1 MATPAVEALLLSVL
15 PSIGI
20 DDESYATYAAEVL
33 CDASL
38 PWEERKATLTDMFAI
53 SIDDNERVDDKA
65 AAHALLA
72 NLLERGR
79 VAFDDA
85 VAAEAAQQAADEEA
99 DAARVAARLAEQ
111 ERLAA
116 AGPPPDAAAVGGDE
130 QLSDSMKRLIMANYG
145 FEYEEEDA
153 PTTAGGIAAKKKA
166 DARAAA
172 ASKGGGTAAGG
183 PSSAALDNSGLEA
196 ALGDLAEIDRRGG
209 GGDTKGMGRR
219 AKRAVERALD
229 APSPSPPPPP
239 QSSPTGDDD
248 EEGGGGGEGAGATPP
263 PPPPVAANRSLVSID
278 YLEMGRLDNRAYKN
292 SADKAVR
299 DAQKAKGEA
308 DVRAAKE
315 ADEAARWVV
324 GEHGR
329 HWWVP
334 RVGRHCGVCTVAAL
348 DVDVVRTT
356 VRCIILLPYH
366 FPIACGPLSV
376 NAQGRARTR
385 QAEEPPVASRQR
397 EGQVN
402 LKILICICHMCKR
415 SNCNHYSTRGG
426 FRAARP
432 ICAHHHASKNS
443 TAL

>member
-85 VAAEAAQQAADEEA
+85 VAAEAAQQAADAEA

-248 EEGGGGGEGAGATPP
+248 EEGGGGG
-263 PPPPVAANRSLVSID
+263 
-278 YLEMGRLDNRAYKN
+278 
-292 SADKAVR
+292 
-299 DAQKAKGEA
+299 KGEA

-315 ADEAARWVV
+315 ADEAARWVG

-366 FPIACGPLSV
+366 VPFACGPLSV

-402 LKILICICHMCKR
+402 LKICICICICHMCKR

-432 ICAHHHASKNS
+432 ICEHHHASKNS